1 MILQFFIAPLVVGIM
16 LLMYRIIAGPTIPDR
31 LLAIDTATSLICALM
46 MLIAIQLEQYL
57 LVVAAIALALLSY
70 LGTMVFAKYLE
81 GKSLGE

>member
-1 MILQFFIAPLVVGIM
+1 MILQYFIVPLTVGVI
-16 LLMYRIIAGPTIPDR
+16 LLMYRVVVGPTIPDR
-31 LLAIDTATSLICALM
+31 LLAIDTATTLIAALM
-46 MLIAIQLEQYL
+46 ILIAIQLEEHL

>member
-1 MILQFFIAPLVVGIM
+1 MILQYFMIPLALGIG
-16 LLMYRIIAGPTIPDR
+16 LLFYRIIAGPTIPDR

-46 MLIAIQLEQYL
+46 MLIAIQLGQYL
-57 LVVAAIALALLSY
+57 MVVAAIALALLSY

>member
-1 MILQFFIAPLVVGIM
+1 MILQYFMVPLVVGVI
-16 LLMYRIIAGPTIPDR
+16 LLMYRIVSGPTIPDR

-57 LVVAAIALALLSY
+57 LTVAAIALALLSY

>member
-1 MILQFFIAPLVVGIM
+1 MILQYFMVPLALGIV
-16 LLMYRIIAGPTIPDR
+16 LLIYRIIAGPTIPDR

>member
-1 MILQFFIAPLVVGIM
+1 MILQYFMVPLVVGVI
-16 LLMYRIIAGPTIPDR
+16 LLMYRIISGPTIPDR

-46 MLIAIQLEQYL
+46 MLIAILLEAYL

>member
-1 MILQFFIAPLVVGIM
+1 MILQYFMIPLALGIV
-16 LLMYRIIAGPTIPDR
+16 LLFYRIIAGPTIPDR
-31 LLAIDTATSLICALM
+31 LLAIDSATSLICALM
-46 MLIAIQLEQYL
+46 MLIAILLGQYL